1 MKVVGTPPL
10 SPSTLTSQNTSR
22 RSSID
27 STVST
32 GSNRSM
38 GGESPT
44 KPEQK
49 FDRRS
54 SVPADMHLKSLLRKP
69 NNENKDSRQ
78 PLAHRHTVGNII
90 YEKAPPMKEETRLSP
105 PGGKQDN
112 ADGVLKTKT
121 ALKGIL
127 SDKSS
132 TRKNSIR

>member
-1 MKVVGTPPL
+1 MKTVGTPPL

-32 GSNRSM
+32 SSGRSL
-38 GGESPT
+38 GGDSPT

-69 NNENKDSRQ
+69 NTENKDNRQ
-78 PLAHRHTVGNII
+78 PLAHRHAGSNII
-90 YEKAPPMKEETRLSP
+90 YEKALPMKEETRLSP
-105 PGGKQDN
+105 PGGKPDN
-112 ADGVLKTKT
+112 TDGVTKTKST
-121 ALKGIL
+121 LKGIL
-127 SDKSS
+127 SDKST
-132 TRKNSIR
+132 TRKNSIK